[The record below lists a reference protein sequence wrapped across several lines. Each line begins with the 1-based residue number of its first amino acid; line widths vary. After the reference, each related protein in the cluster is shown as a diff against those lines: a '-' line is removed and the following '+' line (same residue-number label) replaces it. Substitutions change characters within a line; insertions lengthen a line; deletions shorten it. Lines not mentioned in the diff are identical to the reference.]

1 MTFSIAARCTKT
13 GQFGVALSSSSPCVA
28 SRCAYAR
35 AGVGAAVSQN
45 ITDPRLGPTMLDLLA
60 LGRTAEEALAGTVA
74 STVHA
79 PWRQLILIGQVG
91 QPVIYTGEH
100 ALGIY
105 GQALGKDC
113 AAAGNLLA
121 HSAVPAAMVDAFE
134 STESSLAE
142 RLLAALR
149 AAIQAGGEAG
159 PVHAMG
165 LKVVDQVSWPVIDL
179 RIDWSDQPLADL
191 ERLWTV
197 YQPQQDAYVT
207 RALNPAESPSYGV
220 PGDP

>member
-1 MTFSIAARCTKT
+1 MTFSIAARCTET

-45 ITDPRLGPTMLDLLA
+45 ITDPRLGSIMLDLLA
-60 LGRTAEEALAGTVA
+60 AGRSANEALAGAVA
-74 STVHA
+74 STEHA
-79 PWRQLILIGQVG
+79 PWRQLILVG
-91 QPVIYTGEH
+91 KQGKPVIYTGEH
-100 ALGIY
+100 ALGTY

-121 HSAVPAAMVDAFE
+121 HTGIPAAMVAAFE
-134 STESSLAE
+134 STQGLLAE
-142 RLLAALR
+142 RLLAALQ
-149 AAIQAGGEAG
+149 AALQAGGEAG

-179 RIDWSDQPLADL
+179 RVDWSDDPLADL
-191 ERLWTV
+191 ERLWAV
-197 YQPQQDAYVT
+197 YQPQQEPYVT
-207 RALNPAESPSYGV
+207 RALNPADSPSYGV